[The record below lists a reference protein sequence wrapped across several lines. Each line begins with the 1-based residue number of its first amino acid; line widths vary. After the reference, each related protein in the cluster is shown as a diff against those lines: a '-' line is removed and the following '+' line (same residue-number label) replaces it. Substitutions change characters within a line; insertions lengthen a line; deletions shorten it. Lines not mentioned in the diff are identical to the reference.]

1 MAVPQL
7 GDYAPF
13 YEPYLV
19 QTAAAKNIT
28 ALVELFSNG
37 LTQRVLS
44 IPAHKAGFAY
54 QPNKWTVSEVLQH
67 MIDAER
73 IFAYRLLRIARHDT
87 TALPGFDEVAF
98 AQQSQANSRSFES
111 LQKEWV
117 AVRTSTDC
125 LLASLPEESL
135 QQRTVVNGT
144 STTANALAYI
154 LYGHALHHLAVLEQ
168 RYSL

>member
-73 IFAYRLLRIARHDT
+73 IFAYRLLRIARYDNT
-87 TALPGFDEVAF
+87 ELPGFDEVAF

-111 LQKEWV
+111 LQKEWI

-125 LLASLPEESL
+125 LLESLPEESL

-168 RYSL
+168 SYSL